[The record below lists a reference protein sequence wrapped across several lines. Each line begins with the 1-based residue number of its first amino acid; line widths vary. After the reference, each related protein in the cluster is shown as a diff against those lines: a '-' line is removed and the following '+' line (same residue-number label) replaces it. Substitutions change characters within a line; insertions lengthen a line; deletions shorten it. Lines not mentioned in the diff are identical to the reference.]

1 MQEGGDFEDR
11 ARLERAYRATRY
23 TAAREGVSV
32 CIRIGE
38 VCAQLDPWL
47 VAAHAQEWAYVTACN
62 PRSRVLSSEQNA
74 ARMAALVVDLGVIGW
89 PMVHGAGEPA
99 PDEASQVNWT
109 AEPSVLV
116 LGLSREAALELAVRY
131 DQHAFVYGRRG
142 QAAELIWTTHHDGVM

>member
-1 MQEGGDFEDR
+1 MEDGEDFEDR

-23 TAAREGVSV
+23 TATREGVTIG
-32 CIRIGE
+32 IRIGE
-38 VCAQLDPWL
+38 VCAVLDAWL
-47 VAAHAQEWAYVTACN
+47 GAAHAQEWAYLTACN
-62 PRSRVLSSEQNA
+62 PRSRVLSAEQNA

-99 PDEASQVNWT
+99 PAADGQVDWT

-116 LGLSREAALELAVRY
+116 LGLSREAALELARRY